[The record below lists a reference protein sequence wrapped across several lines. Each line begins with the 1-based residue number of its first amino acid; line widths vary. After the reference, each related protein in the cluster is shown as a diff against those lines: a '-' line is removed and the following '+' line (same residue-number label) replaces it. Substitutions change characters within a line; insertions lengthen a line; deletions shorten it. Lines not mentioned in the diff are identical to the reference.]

1 MIYLRDTVQKS
12 LAFVHKDMAMHKIVS
27 LRIDIKSILGFMF
40 EFMFFKMIER
50 HFEPD

>member
-12 LAFVHKDMAMHKIVS
+12 LAFVHKDMAMHKIVG
-27 LRIDIKSILGFMF
+27 LRIDINSILGFVF